1 MCAIY
6 PDVEFARSINC
17 STFNADRTFLNQV
30 IINLIKNA
38 IEASSTPVKIAL
50 KIDTQNTVNCIVISD
65 NGHGL
70 ANPDNIFVPFY
81 TTKQQG
87 QGIGLS
93 FCRNVI
99 EQHNGS
105 LSLANR
111 DDSKGAVAT
120 ILLPI

>member
-1 MCAIY
+1 M
-6 PDVEFARSINC
+6 
-17 STFNADRTFLNQV
+17 
-30 IINLIKNA
+30 
-38 IEASSTPVKIAL
+38 EASSSPVKIAL
-50 KIDTQNTVNCIVISD
+50 KIISTQNSVNCITISD

-99 EQHNGS
+99 EQHKGS
-105 LSLANR
+105 LSLVNR
-111 DDSKGAVAT
+111 DDSKGVVAT